1 MRTRRGSAFIMALIA
16 VTILTMVVVT
26 AAVETRVVQRTQLHR
41 IEQGRAERMAHSG
54 LLYALAQMTEID
66 TSNVTLDD
74 DWAVIGDFGAQEVSV
89 GRGYFR
95 VEVLDA
101 SGRFNLNTATQ
112 EQLELLPLTT
122 DQIDS
127 ILDWKEPDLQPRIE
141 GAKDEYYE
149 ALTNPYLVKLRNFDT
164 VNELLMVKGFT
175 PSLLFE
181 PQEQVIG
188 TSLVSA
194 GATDDQVVL
203 ADVLTVDSR
212 SSNVSDLGEP
222 KLNVNTASEN
232 QMIVAG
238 LTEDLADAITD
249 WRRDNGTFASWAQ
262 ILQVPG
268 VTLQNVNLLL
278 DYLTLD
284 TADVAFGKIN
294 INTASEQTLN
304 LMPGMTPD
312 VAQSLISSQGTFASL
327 GDVAGVS
334 GMSLELL
341 GAIAGMITLSSE
353 SFLVRVVGVFGTT
366 SFALEAIVT
375 IEEAGPR
382 VMKVERYPFI
392 DAVSRWGWDPEPT
405 TQTVLV
411 EGTRL

>member
-1 MRTRRGSAFIMALIA
+1 MALIA
-16 VTILTMVVVT
+16 VVILTMVIVT
-26 AAVETRVVQRTQLHR
+26 AASETRVVLRTQLHR
-41 IEQGRAERMAHSG
+41 IEQSRAERTAHSG
-54 LLYALAQMTEID
+54 VLYALAQMTEID

-74 DWAVIGDFGAQEVSV
+74 DWAVIGDSGAQEVTV

-95 VEVLDA
+95 IEVLDA
-101 SGRFNLNTATQ
+101 SGRLNLNTATQ

-122 DQIDS
+122 EQIDA
-127 ILDWKEPDLQPRIE
+127 ILDWKEPDLQPRLE

-149 ALTNPYLVKLRNFDT
+149 ALTNPYLAKLRNFDT
-164 VNELLMVKGFT
+164 VNELLMVKGFA

-194 GATDDQVVL
+194 GATDDQIVL

-249 WRRDNGTFASWAQ
+249 WRNDNGTFASWAQ

-312 VAQSLISSQGTFASL
+312 VAQSLVSSQGTFASL
-327 GDVAGVS
+327 GDVSGVS

-341 GAIAGMITLSSE
+341 GQIAGMITLSSE

-375 IEEAGPR
+375 IEETGPR

-392 DAVSRWGWDPEPT
+392 DAVARWGWEPEPT

-411 EGTRL
+411 EGTR